1 MSQPLAAAA
10 TEFGTQL
17 DPQQIALLRGLRNG
31 TLLPQLLRTYR
42 EQAVTQIADLRAA
55 AAKDDA
61 DAVRLIAH
69 TLKSASF
76 SIGANGIGEL
86 CTQLENNAR
95 ANQLGSNATLCGEL
109 VERFTALLGEIEPY
123 LTP

>member
-1 MSQPLAAAA
+1 MNQPLPAAA
-10 TEFGTQL
+10 TGFVAQL
-17 DPQQIALLRGLRNG
+17 DPQQIALLVGLRNG

-42 EQAVTQIADLRAA
+42 EQATTQIADLRAA
-55 AAKDDA
+55 TANEDA
-61 DAVRLIAH
+61 DAMSRIAH

-76 SIGANGIGEL
+76 SIGANAIGEL

-95 ANQLGSNATLCGEL
+95 RHQLGCNTALCGEL
-109 VERFTALLGEIEPY
+109 AERFMALLSEIEPY

>member
-1 MSQPLAAAA
+1 MNQPLPA
-10 TEFGTQL
+10 TATGLGPQL
-17 DPQQIALLRGLRNG
+17 DPQQISLLRSLRKG

-42 EQAVTQIADLRAA
+42 EQAVTQIEDLRTA
-55 AAKDDA
+55 AAKEDA
-61 DAVRLIAH
+61 EAIRLIAH
-69 TLKSASF
+69 TLKSASY

-86 CTQLENNAR
+86 CSQLESNAR

-109 VERFTALLGEIEPY
+109 VERFTALATEIEHY

>member
-1 MSQPLAAAA
+1 MNQPLPVNSSA
-10 TEFGTQL
+10 FVTQL
-17 DPQQIALLRGLRNG
+17 DPQQIALLRGLRKG

-42 EQAVTQIADLRAA
+42 EQAVRQIEDLRTAA
-55 AAKDDA
+55 ATDDA
-61 DAVRLIAH
+61 ETVRLIAH

-86 CTQLENNAR
+86 CGQLETNAR
-95 ANQLGSNATLCGEL
+95 AGQMGSNATLCGEL
-109 VERFTALLGEIEPY
+109 VERFTALSTEIEQY